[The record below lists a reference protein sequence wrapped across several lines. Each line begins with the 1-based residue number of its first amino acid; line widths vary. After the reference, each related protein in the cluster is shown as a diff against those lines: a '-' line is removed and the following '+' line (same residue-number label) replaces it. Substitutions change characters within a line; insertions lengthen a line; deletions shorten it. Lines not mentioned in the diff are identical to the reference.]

1 MMRIGIMG
9 GTFNPPHNGHLHAA
23 QQAVKALQFDRL
35 LLIPDNIPPH
45 KTMPEHSATSMQRLE
60 MTRCMAEEIPHAQVT
75 DMELTRG
82 GRSYT
87 VDTLRRLK
95 ETYPDSILYFIMGT
109 DMLLSFD
116 RWREPENICRLAH
129 LVVIARDEC
138 DRRAIAR
145 KASWLKQTWQAQV
158 EIVDCPALPVSSTE
172 IRADRARCREMVPEK
187 VFAGEL
193 RKFAVNAIK
202 NLCRYSAGA
211 SCHILFD
218 MGTIPEKY

>member
-45 KTMPEHSATSMQRLE
+45 KTMPERSATSMQRLE

-145 KASWLKQTWQAQV
+145 KASWLEQT
-158 EIVDCPALPVSSTE
+158 
-172 IRADRARCREMVPEK
+172 
-187 VFAGEL
+187 
-193 RKFAVNAIK
+193 
-202 NLCRYSAGA
+202 
-211 SCHILFD
+211 
-218 MGTIPEKY
+218 

>member
-23 QQAVKALQFDRL
+23 QQAVKALRFDRL

-116 RWREPENICRLAH
+116 HWREPENICRLAH

-187 VFAGEL
+187 VFAYITAHQL
-193 RKFAVNAIK
+193 YF
-202 NLCRYSAGA
+202 
-211 SCHILFD
+211 
-218 MGTIPEKY
+218 

>member
-1 MMRIGIMG
+1 MG

-129 LVVIARDEC
+129 LVVIAR
-138 DRRAIAR
+138 
-145 KASWLKQTWQAQV
+145 
-158 EIVDCPALPVSSTE
+158 PALPVSSTE

-187 VFAGEL
+187 VFAYITAHQL
-193 RKFAVNAIK
+193 YF
-202 NLCRYSAGA
+202 
-211 SCHILFD
+211 
-218 MGTIPEKY
+218 

>member
-1 MMRIGIMG
+1 MG
-9 GTFNPPHNGHLHAA
+9 GTFNPPHNGHVHAA
-23 QQAVKALQFDRL
+23 RQAAQALEFDCL
-35 LLIPDNIPPH
+35 LLIPDNLPPH
-45 KTMPEHSATSMQRLE
+45 KTLPKGSATGEQRLE
-60 MTRCMAEEIPHAQVT
+60 MTRRMAKLIPGAEAS
-75 DMELTRG
+75 DMELQRG

-87 VDTLRRLK
+87 AETLRRL
-95 ETYPDSILYFIMGT
+95 TADNPGSTLYFIMGT

-116 RWREPENICRLAH
+116 RWREPENICHLAH

-187 VFAGEL
+187 VFAYITAHQL
-193 RKFAVNAIK
+193 YF
-202 NLCRYSAGA
+202 
-211 SCHILFD
+211 
-218 MGTIPEKY
+218 

>member
-23 QQAVKALQFDRL
+23 QQAVQALHFDRL

-45 KTMPEHSATSMQRLE
+45 KTMPEHSATSAQRLD
-60 MTRCMAEEIPHAQVT
+60 MTRCMAQEIPHAEVT

-95 ETYPDSILYFIMGT
+95 ETYPDSTLYFIMGT

-116 RWREPENICRLAH
+116 RWREPENICQLAH
-129 LVVIARDEC
+129 LVVIARDEH
-138 DRRAIAR
+138 DRSAIAQ
-145 KASWLKQTWQAQV
+145 KAAWLQETWQAQV
-158 EIVDCPALPVSSTE
+158 EIIDCPALPVSSTE
-172 IRADRARCREMVPEK
+172 IRADRERCREMVPAT
-187 VFAGEL
+187 VFAYIDQHHL
-193 RKFAVNAIK
+193 YF
-202 NLCRYSAGA
+202 
-211 SCHILFD
+211 
-218 MGTIPEKY
+218 